1 MKKVIDI
8 LNRKGKNIIAIASS
22 KSVHEALVIMS
33 EKNIGSLVVS
43 ENEKLMGIITERD
56 YARKVVL
63 KGKISSDTPVA
74 EIMTTNFPELYEDD
88 TLEKCMQLMT
98 DNNLRYL
105 PVIKENKIIG
115 LISIMD
121 VVQQTILLQEE
132 TINELHQF
140 MAGAT

>member
-8 LNRKGKNIIAIASS
+8 LNRKGNNIIAIASS